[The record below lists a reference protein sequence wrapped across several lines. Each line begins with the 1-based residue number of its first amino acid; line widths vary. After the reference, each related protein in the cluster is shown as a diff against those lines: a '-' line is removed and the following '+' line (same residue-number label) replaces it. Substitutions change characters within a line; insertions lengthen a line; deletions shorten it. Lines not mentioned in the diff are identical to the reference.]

1 MSTKRHLMTR
11 KKDNLSQKQYTDYYG
26 DLLMSSLL
34 VVIALCVI
42 LGVVVAVNHYI
53 KVLFP

>member
-1 MSTKRHLMTR
+1 MTR